1 MAHLRRLI
9 SASDY
14 VQCAQSSALFG
25 QPMFV
30 VKHDPSPFPGNPTH
44 DPIEGTQEYNE
55 RLRTHGGAL
64 ALPEGQRTL
73 TELLRAAEDDLELT
87 RALLAVHAS
96 KNDGKDVSETLNA
109 CMIGSG
115 WTWSLFTL
123 AGEIRSMKKSQVIAL
138 RNRSI
143 NAEKS

>member
-14 VQCAQSSALFG
+14 VQCTQSSALFG

-44 DPIEGTQEYNE
+44 DPVKGAQEYNE

-64 ALPEGQRTL
+64 GSPRGQKTL

-109 CMIGSG
+109 CMIGGG

-123 AGEIRSMKKSQVIAL
+123 ASEIRSMKKSQVMLL

>member
-1 MAHLRRLI
+1 
-9 SASDY
+9 
-14 VQCAQSSALFG
+14 
-25 QPMFV
+25 MFV
-30 VKHDPSPFPGNPTH
+30 IRHDPSPFPGNPTH
-44 DPIEGTQEYNE
+44 DSVEGAQEYNE

-64 ALPEGQRTL
+64 GSPEGQKSL

-109 CMIGSG
+109 CMIGKG
-115 WTWSLFTL
+115 WTWSLFKL
-123 AGEIRSMKKSQVIAL
+123 ASEIRSMKKSQVMLL